1 MIIVKDFLYSHF
13 GEPIK
18 GKGDPNLVRF
28 AHNWNNGMLEYWN
41 IVAGQGDVASFPS
54 LLTGYHQ
61 RLVFIKYDLP
71 LFHSVKNT
79 RLIDSKI
86 PRNICRWMS
95 SFFNSKVGNQCL

>member
-1 MIIVKDFLYSHF
+1 MSFK
-13 GEPIK
+13 IK
-18 GKGDPNLVRF
+18 
-28 AHNWNNGMLEYWN
+28 NGN
-41 IVAGQGDVASFPS
+41 GGDVASFPS

-71 LFHSVKNT
+71 VFHSVKNT

-95 SFFNSKVGNQCL
+95 SFFNSEVRNQCPRLRNFSLSAPRTD